1 MKRTNA
7 IRFSA
12 ALLTLLLSVGG
23 LSTPGSSY
31 IQELR
36 TEQVVSAPAEMR
48 TGSVL
53 FTVCLHSF
61 GQFSDSDFFLYTARE
76 IAFSVRRAYEQK
88 IKIAAALQPVEEK
101 RPDLFLPFCGRSVLP
116 VSDDLDSLLS

>member
-1 MKRTNA
+1 MKRTNV

-12 ALLTLLLSVGG
+12 ALLTLLLSAAG

-36 TEQVVSAPAEMR
+36 TEQVASAHVEVR

-53 FTVCLHSF
+53 FTVCLQSF
-61 GQFSDSDFFLYTARE
+61 GQLSDSDFFLNTARE
-76 IAFSVRRAYEQK
+76 IAFKVCRSYEQK

-101 RPDLFLPFCGRSVLP
+101 RPDLFLPFCGRYVLP